1 MEGIKEYGTLY
12 LVSTPIGNLKDITLR
27 ALEVLNFVDII
38 ACEDTRHSLK
48 LLNHYDIKKPLTS
61 YHKFNELT
69 KCDQIIER
77 LKAGENIALISDA
90 GMPIISD
97 PGYILI
103 QRLIENNLK
112 FEILPGANAALCALI
127 ASSFSARDF
136 IFKGFLPRDAGGREK
151 VLKSI
156 KDRTETIIFYEAP
169 HRLLKT
175 LECIKEVLGNR
186 NIAVCRELT
195 KLHEETLRR
204 NIEDTIKHFSENPP
218 KGEFVIVIQGKD
230 EQEIE
235 DEEKQIWQDITVEDH
250 IKMYINEG
258 MPKKEAIK
266 KVAKDRKLSKS
277 EVYKYSIDL

>member
-12 LVSTPIGNLKDITLR
+12 LVPTPIGNLKDITLR

-48 LLNHYDIKKPLTS
+48 LLNHFEIKKPLIS
-61 YHKFNELT
+61 YHKFNEIT

-77 LKAGENIALISDA
+77 LRSGENIALISDA

-103 QRLIENNLK
+103 QHLIENNLK

-136 IFKGFLPRDAGGREK
+136 IFKGFLPRDAGGRDK
-151 VLKSI
+151 VLSSV

-175 LECIKEVLGNR
+175 LESIKGVLGNR

-195 KLHEETLRR
+195 KLHEETLRQ
-204 NIEDTIKHFSENPP
+204 NIEDTIKYFSANPP
-218 KGEFVIVIQGKD
+218 KGEFVLVIQGKD

-250 IKMYINEG
+250 IRRYINEG
-258 MPKKEAIK
+258 MNKKEAIK
-266 KVAKDRKLSKS
+266 RVAKDRKLSKS
-277 EVYKYSIDL
+277 DVYKYSLDL